1 MKKMILDRTITAFAF
16 MLVVITCCVLAF
28 AGSDGEEDM
37 PPIPSTEGAGEGVYA
52 TIEYRDDLIA
62 ADTLFMEVK
71 AHPKAKFPK
80 ITGGYAETNVHCL
93 IRIRGISVPRALQL
107 PEERAR
113 PHVFVNNE
121 RKRFDGAMDYIWSLA
136 KLNKIFMLHN
146 PVVVKTD
153 KVVECDVSIYIGGAW
168 GSLGGSMINDE
179 HARPLLNN
187 VEWDWGTRNV
197 TQLNPDIPK

>member
-1 MKKMILDRTITAFAF
+1 MIKKTILDNIITVIGV
-16 MLVVITCCVLAF
+16 LVALGFVCILAF
-28 AGSDGEEDM
+28 AGSEGDDA
-37 PPIPSTEGAGEGVYA
+37 PIPISTKGAIYA

-71 AHPKAKFPK
+71 AHPKARFPK
-80 ITGGYAETNVHCL
+80 IAGGYAETNLHCL

-146 PVVVKTD
+146 PVVIKDD
-153 KVVECDVSIYIGGAW
+153 KVVECDVSIYVGGAW

-179 HARPLLNN
+179 HARPLLND

-197 TQLNPDIPK
+197 TQLNPDISK